1 MSTEATNS
9 RKLKPSRSRPSTQ
22 QARTNQG
29 RTRQDQLLAQLSRKA
44 GTDVPTLCKTFGW
57 QPHTARAA
65 LSALRKAGH
74 DVITDPASNGKP
86 SRYRVVRS
94 PDGAGSRASV
104 GAAITDAG

>member
-1 MSTEATNS
+1 MSTETTNS
-9 RKLKPSRSRPSTQ
+9 RKPKPSRPRPSTRH
-22 QARTNQG
+22 APTNQG
-29 RTRQDQLLAQLSRKA
+29 RTRQDQLLAQLSRKV

-74 DVITDPASNGKP
+74 NVIRDPASNGKP

-94 PDGAGSRASV
+94 PDGAGSRAAV
-104 GAAITDAG
+104 EEAMANAG